1 MIQIESQLSRLRLHG
16 MGRSWQ
22 ALLDTRKQ
30 NELTLIEGL
39 ELLLQAEEQERNNNR
54 FERLRKNARFRY
66 QASIEE
72 LKLDASRGIDKGLIM
87 TLATGDYLAKGEAV
101 LITGATGCGK
111 SFLASSLGH
120 QACAQGYKV
129 AYYNFQK
136 LLLKTKMA
144 RKEGTIYKFFETTSK
159 TDLLII
165 DDFGLSHLDQQQQ
178 MDLMEMIEDRH
189 GKSSTIIASQ
199 LPVESWYDVMGA
211 EPTIADAIMDR
222 LVHTSYRI
230 DLRGENLRKNR

>member
-1 MIQIESQLSRLRLHG
+1 MMQIESQLSRLRLHG

-87 TLATGDYLAKGEAV
+87 TLATGDYIAKGEAV

-144 RKEGTIYKFFETTSK
+144 RKEGTIYKFFESTSK

-230 DLRGENLRKNR
+230 DLRENLRKNR